1 MTTTITVSN
10 LKGGSGKTTSAAYLA
25 HAAANTGLRVLAV
38 DADPQGSLLEWSRT
52 ADWGL
57 PVIGLALPFL
67 DKDLPGI
74 AGTGYDL
81 IVIDTPPQGKGG
93 IAQAAM
99 RAADMIV
106 LPVAPT
112 TSEVSRVK
120 ATYAAVQ
127 EAGAGAPVHVLL
139 NRCVARAAS
148 TGDAREVLSGN
159 GRHVMRAEIPR
170 LEALAQAH
178 GGPVESARG
187 YSGYLAAAL
196 ELLK

>member
-25 HAAANTGLRVLAV
+25 HAAENAGLRVLAV
-38 DADPQGSLLEWSRT
+38 DADPQASLLEWSRT
-52 ADWGL
+52 AGWTL
-57 PVIGLALPFL
+57 PVIGLAIASL
-67 DKDLPGI
+67 DRELMGI
-74 AGTGYDL
+74 AGPGYDV
-81 IVIDTPPQGKGG
+81 IVIDTPPQGTGG

-99 RAADMIV
+99 RAADLIV

-127 EAGAGAPVHVLL
+127 EAGALAPVHVLL
-139 NRCVARAAS
+139 NRCVARAVS
-148 TGDAREVLSGN
+148 TGDARAVLAGN
-159 GRHVMRAEIPR
+159 GRHVLQAEIPR

-178 GGPVESARG
+178 GGQVESSRG
-187 YSGYLAAAL
+187 YNGYMAAIL
-196 ELLK
+196 ELVK